1 MEKVLQEAMSRH
13 WNPNRTGGL
22 ILRNFV
28 FRSIYKFGN
37 ISPLPSLVSFPI
49 YVFVVWLV
57 ANKQECYV
65 GVRLFVYRVDLTE
78 VSWMI
83 QLLSHLLHVF
93 PTADP
98 HLVTLAELNYS
109 ILITVILNF
118 PVTDEETLKLK
129 VQFIRTCL
137 LRYCIY
143 CWENYSTGL
152 RRA

>member
-28 FRSIYKFGN
+28 FGSIYKFEN

-49 YVFVVWLV
+49 YVFIVWLV
-57 ANKQECYV
+57 ANKQECWSTSICLQGRPHRNV
-65 GVRLFVYRVDLTE
+65 VDDSTS
-78 VSWMI
+78 VS
-83 QLLSHLLHVF
+83 SSLHVF

-129 VQFIRTCL
+129 VQLIRTCL